1 MLLYRPFSTDRIILA
16 VYTYN
21 NLPRVEQK
29 VSLGPSLEGCVF
41 TIHLWRPDLFLI
53 RDYGTAHAVSE
64 IITQADVRM
73 RKLVRIQVFSGFQ
86 TIDFYGC
93 IVQTFPSTHFTA
105 ILFFLTE
112 HLLMKNLQWFALVIR

>member
-1 MLLYRPFSTDRIILA
+1 MKMLLYRPFSTDRIILS
-16 VYTYN
+16 VYTDN
-21 NLPRVEQK
+21 KLPRVEQK

-41 TIHLWRPDLFLI
+41 TLHLWGPDLFLK

-73 RKLVRIQVFSGFQ
+73 RKLVWIQVFSGFR

-93 IVQTFPSTHFTA
+93 IVQALPNTQITA

-112 HLLMKNLQWFALVIR
+112 HLLMKKLL